1 MKTVKPLNEDLAP
14 ALRERE
20 EAKAALIQKKLD
32 KQQKLS
38 LISEG
43 L

>member
-1 MKTVKPLNEDLAP
+1 MKTLKLLNEDLAP
-14 ALRERE
+14 ALRERQ
-20 EAKAALIQKKLD
+20 EAKAAVIQRKQD